1 MFQIFL
7 QAQDMRDLLK
17 HFLAKFLF
25 SQRMREKVIE
35 NTSCDMGDIFVGTKL
50 LSGCLIWLTC

>member
-35 NTSCDMGDIFVGTKL
+35 NTSYDIGDIFVGTKL
-50 LSGCLIWLTC
+50 LSGCLI